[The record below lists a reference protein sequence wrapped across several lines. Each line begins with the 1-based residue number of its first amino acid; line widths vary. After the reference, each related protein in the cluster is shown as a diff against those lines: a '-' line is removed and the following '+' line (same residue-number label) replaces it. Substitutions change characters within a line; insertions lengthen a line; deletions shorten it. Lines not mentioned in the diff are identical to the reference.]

1 MSDRLKV
8 EGALNY
14 VRDPKSNAIINTD
27 NKAYMDYMKR
37 VNAGLKRDDEIKE
50 LKLEMSQIK
59 ELLKKILEKE

>member
-37 VNAGLKRDDEIKE
+37 VNVGLKRDDEIKE

>member
-37 VNAGLKRDDEIKE
+37 INVGLKRDDEIKE

>member
-1 MSDRLKV
+1 MTDRLKV

>member
-8 EGALNY
+8 EGAVNY

-27 NKAYMDYMKR
+27 NKSYMDYMKR
-37 VNAGLKRDDEIKE
+37 VNVGLKRDDEIKE

>member
-1 MSDRLKV
+1 MSDRVKV

-37 VNAGLKRDDEIKE
+37 VNVGLKRDDEIKE